1 MRNKK
6 RPGAWIAVAAGCL
19 CVAAGLW
26 PATAIQTGEAMRPC
40 AQDELAQ
47 GGALMA
53 NPAPLQPAGCGPSPL
68 HGPLDELRWRESTGW
83 PRADGLFQTGSAQPL
98 VLHRSP
104 TIEEGLYYIQNNQLV
119 RLYLEQA
126 RLQNDILLTFER
138 SFPARLWASSDLLL
152 IGIQLPHRDHP
163 RGRWHSLQLT
173 SGEGAKP
180 SLHTMDGSYFGPEQ
194 VLTMT
199 AVEKPRLL
207 VLTVQNNT
215 GFSELLYEPGMDTF
229 VPVHAEF
236 GPSVSTDTIEKYRL
250 RKPMQNEQLLSFP
263 SERRF
268 QLEDGTQAFVFEDER
283 GILIYA
289 RRDRWPIIGRYV
301 DHGAKTVHS
310 MPADSGQPALLA
322 HLAAPDGREILTFPS
337 QGWYAYL
344 DFQPKLLEAGWRAA
358 HLYSFY
364 RIGVQEIELL
374 QYRYEGR
381 DTPAK
386 SDYIAYPVAE
396 ARLIDQSEGLLRFA
410 RNGADEPVTVALDD
424 LLHVRTVGS
433 WGSNII
439 EQLAL
444 HPVAEK
450 TFHAPPETAGA
461 PEPTNTASLGYLRPP
476 ITIEVPTGH
485 WNASTQPRAYPDS
498 LQQALEEE
506 CIIGCG
512 DYFMIPTARE
522 LNGDWYVLVL
532 DVLYR
537 LEGESLAEI
546 ARLPVELADVVYYG
560 KGAASY
566 TAQDFTTFGDGWL
579 VADTF
584 GNRLLRLD
592 AQFRPLDEHASP
604 FPVAVAV
611 ESSNR
616 IRLES
621 LKGVSWLN
629 TALRP
634 VNQTDKPAEHDSS
647 FEKIESSKVPSYTD
661 AQTGREWS
669 YYNGYVNIHDRGTG
683 QLRSRF
689 VGYSL
694 NGAYPESLLPYRN
707 SVVLLQDER
716 VVVFDRDGGW
726 QRTIAFPRVPPHG
739 EYAWTVSGEGSW
751 QLDERA
757 GKLYLVQGFR
767 VLEVGLDTGEAREL
781 FRQNESTPGPLVLLN
796 GTLYFTLHTGDPYV
810 LSEQR
815 NRLIA
820 LDVHT
825 GASRRFALETGW
837 TTIGA
842 AGGDNGTDSLLWLR
856 KTDSQAH
863 SVSAQNDAGYRLA
876 VLSLRDLPLH
886 LGQ

>member
-1 MRNKK
+1 MRNKI
-6 RPGAWIAVAAGCL
+6 RPGAWIAIAAGCL

-26 PATAIQTGEAMRPC
+26 PATAIHTGEAIQSC
-40 AQDELAQ
+40 AQNDLTRRVAQ
-47 GGALMA
+47 ETAA
-53 NPAPLQPAGCGPSPL
+53 APLRPAGCGPSPL
-68 HGPLDELRWRESTGW
+68 HGPLDELRWRESAGW

-126 RLQNDILLTFER
+126 RLRNDILLTFER
-138 SFPARLWASSDLLL
+138 SFPARLWTSGDSLL
-152 IGIQLPHRDHP
+152 IGIQLPQRDHP
-163 RGRWHSLQLT
+163 RGRWHSLQL
-173 SGEGAKP
+173 SGGEGGKP
-180 SLHTMDGSYFGPEQ
+180 SLHTMDGSYFGPDQ

-199 AVEKPRLL
+199 AVEEPRLL

-236 GPSVSTDTIEKYRL
+236 APFASTDTIEEYRL
-250 RKPMQNEQLLSFP
+250 RKPRQNEQLLSFS

-268 QLEDGTQAFVFEDER
+268 QLEDGTQALVFEDER

-289 RRDRWPIIGRYV
+289 RRDRWPIVERYV
-301 DHGAKTVHS
+301 DHRAKTVLS
-310 MPADSGQPALLA
+310 LPADSGQPALLA
-322 HLAAPDGREILTFPS
+322 HLAAPDGREILAFPS
-337 QGWYAYL
+337 QGRYAYL

-364 RIGVQEIELL
+364 RIGEQEIELL
-374 QYRYEGR
+374 QYRYEAR

-386 SDYIAYPVAE
+386 SDYIAYPVAGI
-396 ARLIDQSEGLLRFA
+396 RLLEQSEGLLQFA

-424 LLHVRTVGS
+424 LLHVRTEGGGRS
-433 WGSNII
+433 DII

-450 TFHAPPETAGA
+450 TFPAPPGTDGT
-461 PEPTNTASLGYLRPP
+461 PEPINTASLGHLRPP
-476 ITIEVPTGH
+476 ITVEVPARL
-485 WNASTQPRAYPDS
+485 WNASAQPRAYPDS
-498 LQQALEEE
+498 LRRALEDE
-506 CIIGCG
+506 CLIGCG
-512 DYFMIPTARE
+512 DYFIIPTARE

-546 ARLPVELADVVYYG
+546 ARLPVQLADVVHYG

-566 TAQDFTTFGDGWL
+566 TAQDFTVFDDGWL

-584 GNRLLRLD
+584 GNRLLRMD

-629 TALRP
+629 AALRP

-647 FEKIESSKVPSYTD
+647 FEKIENSKVPSYADT
-661 AQTGREWS
+661 QKGREWS
-669 YYNGYVNIHDRGTG
+669 YYNGYVNIRDRGTD

-694 NGAYPESLLPYRN
+694 NGAYPESLLPYRD

-716 VVVFDRDGGW
+716 VVVFDRNGGW
-726 QRTIAFPRVPPHG
+726 KRTIAFPRVPPHG
-739 EYAWTVSGEGSW
+739 DYAWPVSGEGSW
-751 QLDERA
+751 RLDERA

-767 VLEVGLDTGEAREL
+767 VLEVGLETGKTRVL

-796 GTLYFTLHTGDPYV
+796 GALYFTLHTGDPYV

-815 NRLIA
+815 NRLVA
-820 LDVHT
+820 LDIRT
-825 GASRRFALETGW
+825 GASRRFALDTGW
-837 TTIGA
+837 ATVGA
-842 AGGDNGTDSLLWLR
+842 ADGENGADDALWLR
-856 KTDSQAH
+856 KTDPQAH
-863 SVSAQNDAGYRLA
+863 SVSGQDDAGHSFA

-886 LGQ
+886 FEQ